1 MKTIRDI
8 HDLIGGLLMTATGLF
23 YALYGSHYTFGTAGR
38 MGPGYFP
45 VVLGWTLVVLGLLVA
60 LPAWWRQ
67 GTKVNVQWGNLLWCI
82 ASLLVFAWTLR
93 PTGVVIASFLA
104 ALIALVPSTM
114 RLRTRLAV
122 CATVALLTTL
132 IFPVALQ
139 MMVPIWPW
147 SH

>member
-1 MKTIRDI
+1 
-8 HDLIGGLLMTATGLF
+8 
-23 YALYGSHYTFGTAGR
+23 
-38 MGPGYFP
+38 
-45 VVLGWTLVVLGLLVA
+45 VA